1 MKLLEERIR
10 RDGKIGAGNVLK
22 VDCFLNHLIDVPFID
37 ELSREFHRLYSGCGV
52 NKILTIEASGI
63 GVACLTARFFS
74 CPVVFAKKSKTS
86 NLSADVY
93 TSRVASFTHGNTSDI
108 VVSKSFLSPADNVL
122 IIDDFLALGNALNG
136 LIDIVGQAG
145 AALVGAGI
153 CIEKAYQGGGDA
165 IRARGIRVES
175 LAKIASMSEERGVV
189 FCE

>member
-1 MKLLEERIR
+1 MK
-10 RDGKIGAGNVLK
+10 
-22 VDCFLNHLIDVPFID
+22 
-37 ELSREFHRLYSGCGV
+37 YSFAE
-52 NKILTIEASGI
+52 NKDNIL
-63 GVACLTARFFS
+63 
-74 CPVVFAKKSKTS
+74 
-86 NLSADVY
+86 
-93 TSRVASFTHGNTSDI
+93 
-108 VVSKSFLSPADNVL
+108 
-122 IIDDFLALGNALNG
+122 LALSVGRLCQERTNALNG